1 MSEID
6 RGEVSFYLKG
16 KSFIITPSLVLIEN
30 FENEFGS
37 FYKIFNLFSE
47 GHITVSEIRKI
58 MFFLIKELDD
68 KTLSQ
73 EDIDAEMLQNGA
85 SVFYEPLSLFLAVV
99 IAGQKGMES
108 VLKGLS
114 LKETPILGETH
125 PPQNTSTQ

>member
-16 KSFIITPSLVLIEN
+16 KSFTITPSLVLIEN

-37 FYKIFNLFSE
+37 FYKVFNSFSE

-108 VLKGLS
+108 ILKGLS

-125 PPQNTSTQ
+125 PSQNTNTQ